1 MKLDSKRILVVD
13 SDDETAPQLASV
25 FVQEGYDV
33 EVIASISATAK
44 RIRDARFDCVIMDVD
59 LPEMAGYKAVSI
71 VKTIDP
77 SVQVIMTAAENSA
90 ELESEVRKQDIF
102 YYYIKSFDREELIE
116 AVRDAF
122 KKIEKLSEKN

>member
-1 MKLDSKRILVVD
+1 MKLESKRILVVD
-13 SDDETAPQLASV
+13 PDDETAPQLASV
-25 FVQEGYDV
+25 FVEEGYDV
-33 EVIASISATAK
+33 EVSASISTTAE

>member
-1 MKLDSKRILVVD
+1 MKLESKRILVVD
-13 SDDETAPQLASV
+13 PDDETAPQLASA
-25 FVQEGYDV
+25 FVEEGYDV
-33 EVIASISATAK
+33 EVSASISAMAE

-90 ELESEVRKQDIF
+90 ELEAEVRKQDIF
-102 YYYIKSFDREELIE
+102 YYYIKSFDQEELIE
-116 AVRDAF
+116 AVRDVF
-122 KKIEKLSEKN
+122 KKTGKHR

>member
-1 MKLDSKRILVVD
+1 MKLESKRILVVD
-13 SDDETAPQLASV
+13 PDDETAPQLASV
-25 FVQEGYDV
+25 FVEEGYDV
-33 EVIASISATAK
+33 EVSASISAMAK
-44 RIRDARFDCVIMDVD
+44 RIRDARFDCIIMDVD

-116 AVRDAF
+116 AVRDVF
-122 KKIEKLSEKN
+122 IKIEKQSEKN